1 MKDLKD
7 RTDELLAG
15 WAEAGICITCFRNI
29 MGRSWYLHQMLP
41 QHQGRCRR
49 PAATSRRL
57 V

>member
-29 MGRSWYLHQMLP
+29 KGDVVGQP
-41 QHQGRCRR
+41 QPHADWCEEEGDH
-49 PAATSRRL
+49 S
-57 V
+57 